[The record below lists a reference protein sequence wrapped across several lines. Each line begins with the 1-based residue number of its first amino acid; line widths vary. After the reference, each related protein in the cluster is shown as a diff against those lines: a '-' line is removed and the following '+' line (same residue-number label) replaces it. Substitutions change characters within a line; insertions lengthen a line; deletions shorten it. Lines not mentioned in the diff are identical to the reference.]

1 MDTENIDFFANK
13 YNEEN
18 WLRFAKCFEKN
29 NFTYDVNENIPQDVF
44 NSLAGLLGVDE
55 SKQWIT
61 RELKQLDL
69 KTPIE
74 LAKTDKGLK
83 ALKALI
89 MRMPNYK

>member
-18 WLRFAKCFEKN
+18 WLRFAKCFERN
-29 NFTYDVNENIPQDVF
+29 NFTYDVNEKIPQDVF

-89 MRMPNYK
+89 MRMPN

>member
-1 MDTENIDFFANK
+1 
-13 YNEEN
+13 
-18 WLRFAKCFEKN
+18 L
-29 NFTYDVNENIPQDVF
+29 
-44 NSLAGLLGVDE
+44 
-55 SKQWIT
+55 SKAP
-61 RELKQLDL
+61 RELEQLDL